1 MWTLGPEA
9 GNPGFGPLEL
19 TGCVAL
25 GKLLYFSE
33 LVILCAIETISY
45 VGALEMLAPSF
56 PPGERNLFC
65 PRGPAQDGIKH
76 LLDML

>member
-1 MWTLGPEA
+1 MDSWARSWEPWVRILGA
-9 GNPGFGPLEL
+9 DWLCSPGHA
-19 TGCVAL
+19 V
-25 GKLLYFSE
+25 YFSE
-33 LVILCAIETISY
+33 LVILCAIETIPY

-65 PRGPAQDGIKH
+65 PGGPAQDGIKH